1 MRVCHS
7 DVSARSHA
15 HMHTCTHAC
24 MHTHGTRSGRIVG
37 IECAFSWVI
46 VCGRHGLV
54 APTERQ
60 PHVSCSSVRACQHR
74 GSASNTH
81 TPHTSERMRSSRATN
96 PHPSAPAPPYPSKVG
111 YISLPLPAHVH
122 PMRHPT
128 LAHTHTGTRPQ
139 HQTASDADAS
149 DARRQARPV
158 AHAHTRTRT
167 RTRTRTPPVQRALHM
182 RAGYLEPVQRLW
194 LAGRGGRHGSV
205 RVAGHAPQRT
215 CRHASEH
222 GRAGSPAA
230 HADQERLCV
239 WFVVNQPVPAP
250 GCRQAR
256 PRWEGN
262 STCP

>member
-46 VCGRHGLV
+46 VCGSHGLV

-139 HQTASDADAS
+139 HQTHQTPTHQTHGAKLDPS
-149 DARRQARPV
+149 
-158 AHAHTRTRT
+158 RTRT
-167 RTRTRTPPVQRALHM
+167 RARA
-182 RAGYLEPVQRLW
+182 RARARARRPCSAHSTCARATWNQYSGSGW
-194 LAGRGGRHGSV
+194 RGVGAV
-205 RVAGHAPQRT
+205 MVP
-215 CRHASEH
+215 CASQGMH
-222 GRAGSPAA
+222 HSA
-230 HADQERLCV
+230 HAAT
-239 WFVVNQPVPAP
+239 PASMAAPAP
-250 GCRQAR
+250 RRHMLIKSVCLSGLL
-256 PRWEGN
+256 
-262 STCP
+262 

>member
-1 MRVCHS
+1 VRVCHS

-128 LAHTHTGTRPQ
+128 LAHTHAGTRPQ
-139 HQTASDADAS
+139 HQTHQTPTHQTHGAKLDPSRTRTRAH
-149 DARRQARPV
+149 
-158 AHAHTRTRT
+158 AHAHTHAHAARAA
-167 RTRTRTPPVQRALHM
+167 RTPHARGLPGTSTAALAGGAWGPSWFRARRRACTTAHMPPRQRAWP
-182 RAGYLEPVQRLW
+182 RRLP
-194 LAGRGGRHGSV
+194 GG
-205 RVAGHAPQRT
+205 T
-215 CRHASEH
+215 C
-222 GRAGSPAA
+222 
-230 HADQERLCV
+230 
-239 WFVVNQPVPAP
+239 
-250 GCRQAR
+250 
-256 PRWEGN
+256 
-262 STCP
+262 